1 MPTIINGTAASETLP
16 GTTGDDIING
26 FAGDDTLKANAGN
39 DVLDGGA
46 GKDRL
51 EGGTGRDTADYTDSA
66 AGVSVNLFTGFG
78 QFDAFGQGGD
88 AQGDKLF
95 SVENVTG
102 SQFNDILQA
111 GESSATLIGN
121 AGNDILKGLA
131 SSPASDTLIGGAGVD
146 TLSGRGGSDHFVYLS
161 TSDSK
166 LGVGNRD
173 VITDFSHV
181 QADKLDLAAIDAKAG
196 TSGNDA
202 FTFIGDKG
210 FTAAGQVHV
219 VAEGGHTLL
228 EFNTSG
234 NSGAEMQ
241 IELKGIVNVQANDFI
256 L

>member
-26 FAGDDTLKANAGN
+26 LAGDDTLKANAGN
-39 DVLDGGA
+39 DVLHGGA

-51 EGGTGRDTADYTDSA
+51 EGGAGSDTADYSDSV

-102 SQFNDILQA
+102 SKFNDILQA

-131 SSPASDTLIGGAGVD
+131 SSPASDSLNGGAGVD
-146 TLSGRGGSDHFVYLS
+146 TLSGRGGSDHFVYSS
-161 TSDSK
+161 TSDSQ

-173 VITDFSHV
+173 VVTDFSHV
-181 QADKLDLAAIDAKAG
+181 QGDKLDLAAIDAKAG
-196 TSGNDA
+196 GGNDA

-210 FTAAGQVHV
+210 FTAAGQVRF
-219 VAEGGHTLL
+219 VAEGDHTLV
-228 EFNTSG
+228 EVNTSG
-234 NSGAEMQ
+234 TGGAEMQ
-241 IELKGIVNVQANDFI
+241 VELKGLVNLQANDFI

>member
-1 MPTIINGTAASETLP
+1 MPTIINGTAASETLL
-16 GTTGDDIING
+16 GTTGEDIING
-26 FAGDDTLKANAGN
+26 LAGDDTLKADAGN
-39 DVLDGGA
+39 DLLHGGA

-51 EGGTGRDTADYTDSA
+51 EGGTGSDTADYTDSV

-102 SQFNDILQA
+102 SKFNDILQA

-131 SSPASDTLIGGAGVD
+131 SSPASDTLVGGAGVD
-146 TLSGRGGSDHFVYLS
+146 TLSGRGGSDHFVYSS
-161 TSDSK
+161 TSDSQ

-173 VITDFSHV
+173 VVTDFSHV
-181 QADKLDLAAIDAKAG
+181 QADKLDLAGIDAKAG

-202 FTFIGDKG
+202 FSFIGDKG
-210 FTAAGQVHV
+210 FTAAGQVRFV
-219 VAEGGHTLL
+219 VEGDHTLV
-228 EFNTSG
+228 EVNTSG
-234 NSGAEMQ
+234 TDGAEMQ
-241 IELKGIVNVQANDFI
+241 VELKGLVNLQANDFI